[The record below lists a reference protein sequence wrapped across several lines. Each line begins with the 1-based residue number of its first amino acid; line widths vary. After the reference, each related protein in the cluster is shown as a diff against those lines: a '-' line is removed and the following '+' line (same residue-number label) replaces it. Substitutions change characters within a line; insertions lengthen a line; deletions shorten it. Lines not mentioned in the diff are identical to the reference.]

1 MDANEI
7 IERRACI
14 SGVGQSDIGR
24 RLYRDPLELTLDA
37 CLAAIE
43 DAGLTTKDID
53 GIATYPGPMSVPPGF
68 SGAGVVDVQDAL
80 RLELGW
86 WLTEYVCSVAVP
98 DTASDS
104 SRLEWH
110 IGHSG
115 VGGWL

>member
-1 MDANEI
+1 MKPEADTV
-7 IERRACI
+7 I
-14 SGVGQSDIGR
+14 SGVGQSDVGR

-86 WLTEYVCSVAVP
+86 WSGGIESPGRVP
-98 DTASDS
+98 RGRRRARHARALLPQ
-104 SRLEWH
+104 RL
-110 IGHSG
+110 
-115 VGGWL
+115 GGERPG